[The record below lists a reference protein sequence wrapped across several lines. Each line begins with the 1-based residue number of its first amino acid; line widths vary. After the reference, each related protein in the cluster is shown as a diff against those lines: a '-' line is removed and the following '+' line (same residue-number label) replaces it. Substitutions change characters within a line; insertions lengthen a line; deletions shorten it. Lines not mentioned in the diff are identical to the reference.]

1 MKPTL
6 RVLTSSR
13 AVKCTLCVMD
23 LLIILDGILTNI
35 LVTHNIAR
43 EFNPFLEFWL
53 IPTGWWVKIAG
64 ALICTVL
71 LWDVYKHWPRLATI
85 SIYSLTAL
93 YTLIVLWNTA
103 IYLRCRSD
111 SFKIPHR
118 RHNRQGAINRFSVM
132 LT

>member
-6 RVLTSSR
+6 RVLTSGR

-43 EFNPFLEFWL
+43 EFNPFLRVL
-53 IPTGWWVKIAG
+53 ANTDGLVWVKIAG
-64 ALICTVL
+64 ALVCTVL

-85 SIYSLTAL
+85 SIYSLTVL
-93 YTLIVLWNTA
+93 YAVIVLWNAT
-103 IYLRCRSD
+103 ILL
-111 SFKIPHR
+111 P
-118 RHNRQGAINRFSVM
+118 
-132 LT
+132 LPL